1 VELRHLRYVVAV
13 AEELHFS
20 RAARRLN
27 MSQPPLSQQ
36 IQQLEDELGVKL
48 FERSKRLVTLTEAG
62 HLFIDEARRTLAQ
75 ADYAAKVAI
84 QAGKGG
90 AGQLSI
96 GATVALDG
104 SILVAILRT
113 FINAH
118 PNAHLVLRKM
128 DTVSQI
134 QALRDGRI
142 DVGFLL
148 PPVEDPTLA
157 VKKAWREEM
166 VIALPEKHRLARR
179 RTLPLRALLG
189 EPYIMFSRNMHRDYH
204 DQIVSFFQNTGAS
217 LNVVHEADTIHTTR
231 ILVAAG
237 LGVSVLPA
245 FSQADT
251 RFGIAFRKIQGA
263 APQRIIEVA
272 YRRDARSEL
281 LFSFLGV
288 VEAAAPTTRKKK
300 YGQPRDFMETGRT
313 PVAKLPC

>member
-1 VELRHLRYVVAV
+1 MELRHLRYVVAV

-36 IQQLEDELGVKL
+36 ILQLEEELGTKL
-48 FERSKRLVTLTEAG
+48 FERNKRVVKLTEAG
-62 HLFIDEARRTLAQ
+62 HIFVDEARRTLAQ

-84 QAGKGG
+84 QAGRGG
-90 AGQLSI
+90 VGQLSI

-104 SILVAILRT
+104 HILVDVLRAFT
-113 FINAH
+113 KTH
-118 PNAHLVLRKM
+118 PNVHLLLRKM
-128 DTVSQI
+128 DTVSQV

-148 PPVEDPTLA
+148 PPVEDGAIA
-157 VKKAWREEM
+157 VKPAWREEM
-166 VIALPEKHRLARR
+166 VIALPEKHRLSRH
-179 RTLPLRALLG
+179 RTLPLRALVG

-204 DQIVSFFQNTGAS
+204 DQIGAFFRNIGAT

-245 FSQADT
+245 FSQADR
-251 RFGIAFRKIQGA
+251 RFGIAFRKIHG
-263 APQRIIEVA
+263 PSPKRIIQIA
-272 YRRDARSEL
+272 HRRDSRSEL
-281 LFSFLGV
+281 LNSFLSV
-288 VEAAAPTTRKKK
+288 VTAVTAARL
-300 YGQPRDFMETGRT
+300 RRGRL
-313 PVAKLPC
+313 V

>member
-1 VELRHLRYVVAV
+1 MELRHLRYVVAV

-48 FERSKRLVTLTEAG
+48 FERSKRLVRLTEAG

-84 QAGKGG
+84 QAGRGG

-104 SILVAILRT
+104 SILVAILRA
-113 FINAH
+113 FIHAH

-148 PPVEDPTLA
+148 PPVQDPALA

-166 VIALPEKHRLARR
+166 VIALPEKHHLARR
-179 RTLPLRALLG
+179 RTLPLRALIG

-204 DQIVSFFQNTGAS
+204 DQIVSFFQNSGAS

-251 RFGIAFRKIQGA
+251 RFGIAFRKIQGP

-288 VEAAAPTTRKKK
+288 VEATAATAGKKK
-300 YGQPRDFMETGRT
+300 YAQPRDRDHES
-313 PVAKLPC
+313 PVSRG

>member
-1 VELRHLRYVVAV
+1 MELRHLRYVVAV

-36 IQQLEDELGVKL
+36 ILQLEEELGVKL
-48 FERSKRLVTLTEAG
+48 FERNKRLVKLTEAG
-62 HLFIDEARRTLAQ
+62 HIFVDEARRTLAQ

-84 QAGKGG
+84 QAGRGG
-90 AGQLSI
+90 VGQLAI

-104 SILVAILRT
+104 HILVDILRA
-113 FINAH
+113 FIKAH
-118 PNAHLVLRKM
+118 PTVHLMLRKM
-128 DTVSQI
+128 DTVSQV
-134 QALRDGRI
+134 QALRDRRI

-148 PPVEDPTLA
+148 PRVEDSLIA
-157 VKKAWREEM
+157 VRPAWREDM
-166 VIALPEKHRLARR
+166 VIALPEKHHLSRL
-179 RTLPLRALLG
+179 RTLPLRALAG

-204 DQIVSFFQNTGAS
+204 DQIVSFFRNIGAT

-245 FSQADT
+245 FSQADK
-251 RFGIAFRKIQGA
+251 RFGIAFRKIQGP
-263 APQRIIEVA
+263 APKRIIEIG

-281 LFSFLGV
+281 LHSFLSV
-288 VEAAAPTTRKKK
+288 VTAVTKMKH
-300 YGQPRDFMETGRT
+300 
-313 PVAKLPC
+313 